1 MDSDKLMYKFNLK
14 NSSKKIQK
22 NIINQFENNNDL
34 INSKNIK
41 KFQIN
46 FKKSKAI
53 NQYKKLSLFSDT
65 RNNFAKILINLHNSL
80 TGKNA
85 S

>member
-34 INSKNIK
+34 INSKNT
-41 KFQIN
+41 
-46 FKKSKAI
+46 KKSLDK
-53 NQYKKLSLFSDT
+53 F
-65 RNNFAKILINLHNSL
+65 
-80 TGKNA
+80 
-85 S
+85 